1 MDLLRNQTQSIRLLD
16 RRLGGEAIFRQ
27 TVAHVEQIESLVR
40 YALPGEQREAA
51 ADELGQAAA
60 LAGWQALDSG
70 RLDEAWRLL
79 ETATAAARESGCLGG
94 LAYARAQQAFV
105 LLDAGRPADA
115 HALIATTRA
124 EAGTAVP
131 SALAAWLLAAE
142 GEALAHLGDRD
153 CALRVLDSATDVLP
167 DAGEQELPYV
177 MLDAGHLA
185 RWRGHCLAR
194 LGEASAIEEL
204 AAALLAM
211 GEGHYGR
218 AEVSLRVD
226 LALAF
231 RARGDI
237 NEAHLHARR
246 ASELAGRTGSKRQR
260 RRIKDLLVA

>member
-1 MDLLRNQTQSIRLLD
+1 MTTKLAQARGERDWTKTRLVHALRTAARNRGRTLPQDASLLRRIAVWENQGGAVSDFYIELLCEVY
-16 RRLGGEAIFRQ
+16 GK
-27 TVAHVEQIESLVR
+27 S
-40 YALPGEQREAA
+40 AL
-51 ADELGQAAA
+51 ELG
-60 LAGWQALDSG
+60 LVTF
-70 RLDEAWRLL
+70 E
-79 ETATAAARESGCLGG
+79 E
-94 LAYARAQQAFV
+94 
-105 LLDAGRPADA
+105 P
-115 HALIATTRA
+115 
-124 EAGTAVP
+124 P
-131 SALAAWLLAAE
+131 S
-142 GEALAHLGDRD
+142 
-153 CALRVLDSATDVLP
+153 ALRVLDSATDVLP